1 MSVIAGSIIALHII
15 LLAALSLFSLHR
27 LSMVIRWLKYRN
39 VKPPNK
45 GEFRTLPLLT
55 VQIPLYNERFV
66 AKRIIDAC
74 AALNY
79 PADKLQIQIVDDS
92 TDDTS
97 DIVAREVEYQRSQ
110 GIDIVQVRREKRHGY
125 KAGALKDAMETATGE
140 FIAVFDAD
148 FIPPPDILIDNI
160 GYFTDAEVGMLQF
173 RWGHLNRHSSPM
185 TESQAM
191 MLDAHFA
198 LEQHVRCSSDK
209 LLNFNGTAGVWRKET
224 IYDSGNW
231 SADTLT
237 EDLDL
242 SYRAQLVGWKM
253 LYVNDVVCPGEI
265 PADMN
270 AFKSQQHRWAKG
282 GTQVLLK
289 LLKKVWKHPLP
300 LRTKLESTFHL
311 SNNLAYLVML
321 TDTLFLLIPSLIIRE
336 YYDLAG
342 KLWMDI
348 ALILVASGGHL
359 VYLFFGQ
366 VALGR
371 SKTKALL
378 YIPRL
383 MLLGIQLAFNNARA
397 ALEAIAGHQ
406 SEFVRTPKSGERE
419 TQVEQPVLLINNSD
433 EKPEQALDALDAS
446 AAYIATVPNS
456 VWVELLAALTYTIVM
471 GWALVN
477 EVWVMVPYMLLLIF
491 GFLSTAVDGMRSR
504 VTPETS

>member
-1 MSVIAGSIIALHII
+1 MSVIAGSIIGLHI
-15 LLAALSLFSLHR
+15 LLLTLLSLFSLHR
-27 LSMVIRWLKYRN
+27 LSMVLRWLKYRHATL
-39 VKPPNK
+39 PAK
-45 GEFRTLPLLT
+45 GEFDRLPALT

-74 AALNY
+74 AKLNY
-79 PADKLQIQIVDDS
+79 PPELLQVQIVDDS

-97 DIVAREVEYQRSQ
+97 DIVAKEVEYQKSC
-110 GIDIVQVRREKRHGY
+110 GLNIVQVRRDHRVGY
-125 KAGALKDAMETATGE
+125 KAGALKDAMESATGE

-148 FIPPPDILIDNI
+148 FVPPPDILINNI
-160 GYFTDAEVGMLQF
+160 GYFTDTKVGMLQF

-191 MLDAHFA
+191 MLDSHFA
-198 LEQHVRCSSDK
+198 LEQHVRCNSDK
-209 LLNFNGTAGVWRKET
+209 LLNFNGTAGIWRKET
-224 IYDSGNW
+224 IYDAGNW

-253 LYVNDVVCPGEI
+253 LYVNGVVCPGEI

-289 LLKKVWKHPLP
+289 LLGTVWRHPLP

-321 TDTLFLLIPSLIIRE
+321 ADTLFLLIPSLIIRE

-348 ALILVASGGHL
+348 TLIMLASGGHL

-371 SKTKALL
+371 SKTKALM
-378 YIPRL
+378 YVPRL
-383 MLLGIQLAFNNARA
+383 MLLGVQLAFNNARA

-406 SEFVRTPKSGERE
+406 SEFVRTPKSGE
-419 TQVEQPVLLINNSD
+419 L
-433 EKPEQALDALDAS
+433 EKGTDTKPAEKS
-446 AAYIATVPNS
+446 TAYIAIVPNS
-456 VWVELLAALTYTIVM
+456 VWVEMLAALTYAVVM
-471 GWALVN
+471 AWAVVN
-477 EVWVMVPYMLLLIF
+477 EVWIMVPYMLLLIF
-491 GFLSTAVDGMRSR
+491 GFLSTALDGMRSR
-504 VTPETS
+504 VTLEAN